1 MTPYLPF
8 GILNLMEDESTFLNI
23 QSIAINL
30 FATRGYEAVG
40 VQEICNKAGIKKP
53 TLYYHFGSK
62 SGLLSQIAQSKGQ
75 ELLNTIT
82 EAASYE
88 HDFIKSLTQL
98 LKAEIN
104 FAQENPD
111 FYRLHSVLYNAPS
124 QSESKQLYQPLL
136 DKIRDCYQ
144 NFFLQSTKEIG
155 NMKDKEALYSLLFQ
169 NNVISVVTNLL
180 NNNLQATDQTI
191 HQIIHSFIYG
201 VVA

>member
-1 MTPYLPF
+1 
-8 GILNLMEDESTFLNI
+8 MEDESTFLSI
-23 QSIAINL
+23 RTIAINL

-40 VQEICNKAGIKKP
+40 VQEICDKAGIKKP

-62 SGLLSQIAQSKGQ
+62 AGLLTQIAESKGQ
-75 ELLNTIT
+75 ELLDCIS
-82 EAASYE
+82 EAATYE
-88 HDFIKSLTQL
+88 HDFIKSLTKL
-98 LKAEIN
+98 LKAEIT

-111 FYRLHSVLYNAPS
+111 FYRLHAVLHNAPGG
-124 QSESKQLYQPLL
+124 SESKQLYQPLL
-136 DKIRDCYQ
+136 DKIRACYQ
-144 NFFLQSTKEIG
+144 NFFLQSTQEIG
-155 NMKDKEALYSLLFQ
+155 NMKDKENLFSLLFQ